1 MVANLPAGGTAGR
14 AAAGARLLREATL
27 GVAGLLGGS
36 GAVERARAAV
46 ELAGAG

>member
-1 MVANLPAGGTAGR
+1 VSLPAAIAAGR
-14 AAAGARLLREATL
+14 LAGLLGKATL

-36 GAVERARAAV
+36 GTVERTRLAV

>member
-1 MVANLPAGGTAGR
+1 VSLPAAIAARRLAG
-14 AAAGARLLREATL
+14 LLGKATL

-36 GAVERARAAV
+36 GTVERTRLAV